1 MAGVY
6 GEPPTTARPVGDVP
20 DRPDHDEENDGTMPK
35 NKTHS
40 GASKR
45 FKITGTGKIMRGR
58 ANRRHH
64 FEHKPS
70 SRTRRLWNEVVISS
84 ADTRKAR
91 RLLGR

>member
-45 FKITGTGKIMRGR
+45 FKITGSGKIVRRR
-58 ANRRHH
+58 ANRYHLL
-64 FEHKPS
+64 EKKPS
-70 SRTRRLWNEVVISS
+70 TRKRRLWNEVELSTGD
-84 ADTRKAR
+84 AKKAR
-91 RLLGR
+91 KLLGR

>member
-1 MAGVY
+1 
-6 GEPPTTARPVGDVP
+6 
-20 DRPDHDEENDGTMPK
+20 MPK

-45 FKITGTGKIMRGR
+45 FKITGTGKILRGR
-58 ANRRHH
+58 ANRRHN

-70 SRTRRLWNEVVISS
+70 TRTRRLWNEVETSP
-84 ADTRKAR
+84 ADTKKAR

>member
-1 MAGVY
+1 VAGVY
-6 GEPPTTARPVGDVP
+6 GEPPITARPVCDVP
-20 DRPDHDEENDGTMPK
+20 DRPDYDEENDGIMPK

-58 ANRRHH
+58 ANRRHN

-70 SRTRRLWNEVVISS
+70 TRTRRLWNEVVTSP
-84 ADTRKAR
+84 ADTKKAR